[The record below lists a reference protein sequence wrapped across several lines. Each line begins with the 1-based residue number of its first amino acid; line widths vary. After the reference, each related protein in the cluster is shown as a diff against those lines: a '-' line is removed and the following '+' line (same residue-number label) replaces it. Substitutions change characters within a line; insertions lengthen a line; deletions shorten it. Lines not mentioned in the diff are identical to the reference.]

1 VCQLS
6 DDLTQHKQDAKGLN
20 TEKNT
25 LKEMLHFKLAEMR
38 DSLFGELQ
46 KIEDEIKTHMN
57 VQKNEN
63 TKLYQIITD
72 LKLEKT
78 DLTKTLQVLNQ
89 RYTDLELTVGE
100 DK

>member
-1 VCQLS
+1 V
-6 DDLTQHKQDAKGLN
+6 KALN

-46 KIEDEIKTHMN
+46 KIEDEIKSHMTL
-57 VQKNEN
+57 QKNEN
-63 TKLYQIITD
+63 TKLYQTITD

-78 DLTKTLQVLNQ
+78 ELQKNLQTLNQ
-89 RYTDLELTVGE
+89 RYTDLEMTVGE